1 MTRILL
7 NRPKIYVVMTV
18 RQVLLGVETKCLIS
32 EGLDCPSYKQ
42 ARKTFKKNN
51 AESEPTLLV
60 YISSSSTRLHAVL
73 STPVSSP
80 TAHPFLTLPILQL
93 ETIQLA

>member
-51 AESEPTLLV
+51 AERF
-60 YISSSSTRLHAVL
+60 Y
-73 STPVSSP
+73 
-80 TAHPFLTLPILQL
+80 
-93 ETIQLA
+93 